1 MPATNKQ
8 FAISAGA
15 GSQKRLFKFESESP
29 VQTAVS
35 RHLRQAAKRY
45 GAFPTSGTSKID
57 ERKISIS
64 TEPINF
70 YC

>member
-45 GAFPTSGTSKID
+45 SRFIQ
-57 ERKISIS
+57 SI
-64 TEPINF
+64 E
-70 YC
+70 

>member
-35 RHLRQAAKRY
+35 RHLRQAAKRAACAFGRVPVGQRGV
-45 GAFPTSGTSKID
+45 GAGRDLVSQ
-57 ERKISIS
+57 
-64 TEPINF
+64 
-70 YC
+70 CA

>member
-45 GAFPTSGTSKID
+45 VQAKTTLSSNEKALF
-57 ERKISIS
+57 
-64 TEPINF
+64 
-70 YC
+70 